1 MNDQS
6 GVKSSE
12 GKKTKQTGVSARY
25 LQGEDQTIK
34 FQEDVIAT
42 VLNALK
48 ENEKKTEECRVDD
61 IGQGQRKNKRKRSNI
76 LDASSRDPDSDSS
89 DSDTNAGTCIHHL
102 MFMVFFPLKQYVVI
116 FKILF
121 CCKNVPIK

>member
-6 GVKSSE
+6 GVKSSG
-12 GKKTKQTGVSARY
+12 GKKTKQAGVSAGC

-34 FQEDVIAT
+34 FQEESIAT
-42 VLNALK
+42 VPNALK
-48 ENEKKTEECRVDD
+48 ENGNETEDCRVDD
-61 IGQGQRKNKRKRSNI
+61 IGQSQRENKRKRSNF

-102 MFMVFFPLKQYVVI
+102 MFMNFSF
-116 FKILF
+116 
-121 CCKNVPIK
+121 

>member
-12 GKKTKQTGVSARY
+12 GKKTNQAGVSAGC
-25 LQGEDQTIK
+25 LQGADQTIK

-48 ENEKKTEECRVDD
+48 ENENETEDCRVDD
-61 IGQGQRKNKRKRSNI
+61 IGQSQRENKRKRSNF

-89 DSDTNAGTCIHHL
+89 DSDTNAGTCINHL
-102 MFMVFFPLKQYVVI
+102 IFMI
-116 FKILF
+116 FSF
-121 CCKNVPIK
+121 